1 MYRVQP
7 YTRPDTGHCPAAPR
21 APASAVRAPAP
32 GIAPRQ
38 CSVSQSVVGSSDVAR
53 RSSRRRTFVRV
64 SASHSPI
71 VLPIQPPRVAAS
83 QRAPP
88 TLLGRKLRGANNLGG
103 ATTLWRWNLP
113 PPCLRELFHVCGV
126 VLAGKYEYDV
136 QFVPPAAARIFRAR
150 RTTGSACRYRRVF
163 GSRVFRSF
171 YAFRHA
177 AQMYTLYTVVVTRR
191 SRRLDQP
198 TIQIVLAQWRHTRTP
213 AVQMSDHASPIKMA
227 SPTAMSFAATHCKHA
242 PLSFGAT
249 MWAFSLA
256 PSEVVSWSSSG
267 RSAGPSML
275 SSNL

>member
-71 VLPIQPPRVAAS
+71 VLPIQPPRVAFV
-83 QRAPP
+83 R
-88 TLLGRKLRGANNLGG
+88 
-103 ATTLWRWNLP
+103 LWRVSR
-113 PPCLRELFHVCGV
+113 REQPRRRDNTVEV
-126 VLAGKYEYDV
+126 E
-136 QFVPPAAARIFRAR
+136 PPASLFARVVSCLWRCFGGQVRVRCTICTSGRRAHFSR
-150 RTTGSACRYRRVF
+150 STHDGFGVSLPSTVF

-213 AVQMSDHASPIKMA
+213 AMQMSDHASPIKMA

>member
-1 MYRVQP
+1 MFVALFWRASTSTMYNL
-7 YTRPDTGHCPAAPR
+7 YLRPPR
-21 APASAVRAPAP
+21 AFFAL
-32 GIAPRQ
+32 
-38 CSVSQSVVGSSDVAR
+38 DAR
-53 RSSRRRTFVRV
+53 RVR
-64 SASHSPI
+64 
-71 VLPIQPPRVAAS
+71 RVA
-83 QRAPP
+83 
-88 TLLGRKLRGANNLGG
+88 T
-103 ATTLWRWNLP
+103 
-113 PPCLRELFHVCGV
+113 
-126 VLAGKYEYDV
+126 
-136 QFVPPAAARIFRAR
+136 
-150 RTTGSACRYRRVF
+150 VF

-213 AVQMSDHASPIKMA
+213 AMQMSDHASPIKMA